1 MRLHEDPRLFR
12 QAAQFTAD
20 QMQIPAIYVEKD
32 YWVTYAL
39 KTIFEKRYRC
49 RYSLQRRDSTVKV
62 LFHDKSF
69 FRRH

>member
-20 QMQIPAIYVEKD
+20 QMRIPAIYVEKD

-39 KTIFEKRYRC
+39 RVIFENAIGADTWKIR
-49 RYSLQRRDSTVKV
+49 
-62 LFHDKSF
+62 
-69 FRRH
+69 